1 MIWLLLFVLVAV
13 CAGRL
18 RLPLWA
24 GWLVVFGLVG
34 ATHVVLVEADP
45 IVRMVGI
52 CVVLLA
58 GMKGLV
64 YRAWGG
70 SLAWPSYGV
79 FCFAWFG
86 MDPGSFVKR
95 RERLTWKEDIKVG
108 VILMAVGTLLIW
120 LVWVMEW
127 RHVLVMFVPMS
138 LWFHFGALRVLKG
151 GLRKA
156 GYPVRTLFP
165 NVLKAKGLADFWSRR
180 WNVGYSQMMQRMVG
194 RQVAERW
201 GRGAGVFSVF
211 LVSGLLHEAAIT
223 LPVQQGYGLPTLYFS
238 AHGALVLTEAK
249 WGISFGRIASLL
261 LVAAPLGFLFP
272 VAFQTEVIARF
283 LLVFEYI
290 L

>member
-1 MIWLLLFVLVAV
+1 MILLPLLILVAV
-13 CAGRL
+13 WAGRW

-24 GWLVVFGLVG
+24 GWLVVIGLV
-34 ATHVVLVEADP
+34 AAAHFALFEVDP
-45 IVRMVGI
+45 IFRMIGI

-95 RERLTWKEDIKVG
+95 RVGLTWKDDIKVG
-108 VILMAVGTLLIW
+108 VILMAVGTILAW
-120 LVWVMEW
+120 FVWVMDW
-127 RHVLVMFVPMS
+127 RQVLVMFVPMS
-138 LWFHFGALRVLKG
+138 LGFHFGALRVLKG

-165 NVLKAKGLADFWSRR
+165 NVLKTTGLGDFWSRR
-180 WNVGYSQMMQRMVG
+180 WNVGYSQMMQRVVG

-201 GRGAGVFSVF
+201 GRGAGIFSVF
-211 LVSGLLHEAAIT
+211 LVSGLLHEVAIT
-223 LPVQQGYGLPTLYFS
+223 LPVQEGYGLPTIYFS
-238 AHGALVLTEAK
+238 LHGALVLVEAK
-249 WGISFGRIASLL
+249 WGISFGKIASLL
-261 LVAAPLGFLFP
+261 LVAGPLGFLFP
-272 VAFQTEVIARF
+272 STFQTEVIARF
-283 LLVFEYI
+283 LLVFE
-290 L
+290 